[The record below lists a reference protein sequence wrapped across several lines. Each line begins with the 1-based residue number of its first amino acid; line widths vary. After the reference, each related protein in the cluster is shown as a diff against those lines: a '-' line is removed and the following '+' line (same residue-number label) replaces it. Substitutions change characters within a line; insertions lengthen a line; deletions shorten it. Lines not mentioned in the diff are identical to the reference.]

1 MKLRP
6 YQEDAITAL
15 ESWFAT
21 ESIEKHPLLSLP
33 TASGKTVIFSN
44 FIKRTI
50 KKYSD
55 ARFLVLAHRQELIE
69 QAEEKIKSVWPDAPV
84 GVLSAGLKRSEIDSQ
99 ILVASRDTLA
109 SGSRLKKVGH
119 FDYTIID
126 EAHNISPDEHTRYQK
141 IINELSAERAMRVL
155 GCTATPYRMGQG
167 YIYGKRK
174 DHFIHDIAYQAKIP
188 DLIDQGYLA
197 RITSYKVDDN
207 TIIDASKAKLK
218 FKGGDYKES
227 DLEKLAMD
235 DKTIVA
241 IINDWLDKAYTKGRT
256 ASVFFCVSV
265 LHAMK
270 MNMHLQKHGI
280 ESRLLTGETP
290 GEERKQ
296 ILEDFESGKVHA
308 VCNVGVL
315 TEGWDAPRTDCIA
328 MLRPTK
334 SLGLYVQMCGRG
346 MRLYP
351 GKDNC
356 LLLDYGENI
365 ARHGCIDTAKP
376 DQEIKIRRPKI
387 CGNCLA
393 VNPPHA
399 KKCVECNE
407 EFPVAEFLTF
417 LVPMEERKVAKK
429 TKADS
434 GAVISDEKQKNKSS
448 LEVVTSVSAAVADS
462 KNGNKYCKVFFYVD
476 NQFLP
481 RMMPLMFGH
490 SRMHGL
496 AINYWCRLVDP
507 KIWGVPRT
515 SEQAAAKINQGALKG
530 VKSVGIKREG
540 KYFNVKKVIFDD
552 KEIFL

>member
-1 MKLRP
+1 
-6 YQEDAITAL
+6 
-15 ESWFAT
+15 
-21 ESIEKHPLLSLP
+21 
-33 TASGKTVIFSN
+33 
-44 FIKRTI
+44 
-50 KKYSD
+50 
-55 ARFLVLAHRQELIE
+55 
-69 QAEEKIKSVWPDAPV
+69 
-84 GVLSAGLKRSEIDSQ
+84 
-99 ILVASRDTLA
+99 
-109 SGSRLKKVGH
+109 
-119 FDYTIID
+119 
-126 EAHNISPDEHTRYQK
+126 
-141 IINELSAERAMRVL
+141 
-155 GCTATPYRMGQG
+155 
-167 YIYGKRK
+167 
-174 DHFIHDIAYQAKIP
+174 
-188 DLIDQGYLA
+188 
-197 RITSYKVDDN
+197 
-207 TIIDASKAKLK
+207 
-218 FKGGDYKES
+218 
-227 DLEKLAMD
+227 MD

-296 ILEDFESGKVHA
+296 ILEDFESGKAHA
-308 VCNVGVL
+308 ICNVGVL

-376 DQEIKIRRPKI
+376 DQEVKIRRPKI

-417 LVPMEERKVAKK
+417 LLPMEERKVAKK

-481 RMMPLMFGH
+481 RMLPLMFGH

-496 AINYWCRLVDP
+496 AINHWCRLVDP

-540 KYFNVKKVIFDD
+540 KYFNVKKVIFND

>member
-15 ESWFAT
+15 DTWFAT

-69 QAEEKIKSVWPDAPV
+69 QAEEKIKSVWPEAPV
-84 GVLSAGLKRSEIDSQ
+84 GVLSAGLKRSELDSQ

-119 FDYTIID
+119 FDYAIID
-126 EAHNISPDEHTRYQK
+126 EAHNISPDEQTRYQK

-174 DHFIHDIAYQAKIP
+174 DHFFHDIAYQAKIP

-280 ESRLLTGETP
+280 NSKLLTV
-290 GEERKQ
+290 
-296 ILEDFESGKVHA
+296 ES
-308 VCNVGVL
+308 
-315 TEGWDAPRTDCIA
+315 P
-328 MLRPTK
+328 
-334 SLGLYVQMCGRG
+334 
-346 MRLYP
+346 
-351 GKDNC
+351 
-356 LLLDYGENI
+356 
-365 ARHGCIDTAKP
+365 
-376 DQEIKIRRPKI
+376 
-387 CGNCLA
+387 
-393 VNPPHA
+393 
-399 KKCVECNE
+399 
-407 EFPVAEFLTF
+407 
-417 LVPMEERKVAKK
+417 
-429 TKADS
+429 
-434 GAVISDEKQKNKSS
+434 
-448 LEVVTSVSAAVADS
+448 
-462 KNGNKYCKVFFYVD
+462 
-476 NQFLP
+476 
-481 RMMPLMFGH
+481 
-490 SRMHGL
+490 
-496 AINYWCRLVDP
+496 
-507 KIWGVPRT
+507 
-515 SEQAAAKINQGALKG
+515 
-530 VKSVGIKREG
+530 
-540 KYFNVKKVIFDD
+540 
-552 KEIFL
+552 